1 MSIRLA
7 GRGLV
12 RLDLDVFGDEQ
23 ISRELLRFS
32 AHAGNAQPAFHKIA
46 QDMREQIKE
55 QFGTEGDRG
64 SGGWAPLKE
73 ATIAAK
79 ASAGLDPHI
88 LQATHSLM
96 ESLTGSA
103 GDHIEEITDDSLLFG
118 SSDPKGRFHQKG
130 TSRMPARKPVDFTEL
145 DRRGF
150 VRTLQKYIVHGTV

>member
-1 MSIRLA
+1 M
-7 GRGLV
+7 
-12 RLDLDVFGDEQ
+12 RLDFDVFGDEQ

-46 QDMREQIKE
+46 EDMREQIAE
-55 QFGTEGDRG
+55 QFSTEGDRG

-79 ASAGLDPHI
+79 AAAGLDPHI

-96 ESLTGSA
+96 ESLTGRG
-103 GDHIEEITDDSLLFG
+103 GDHIEQITDDSLLFG
-118 SSDPKGRFHQKG
+118 SSIAYGRFHQKG

-150 VRTLQKYIVHGTV
+150 VRTLQRYIMEGVLH

>member
-1 MSIRLA
+1 
-7 GRGLV
+7 V

-32 AHAGNAQPAFHKIA
+32 ARAGNAQPAFHKIA
-46 QDMREQIKE
+46 EDMREQIGQ
-55 QFGTEGDRG
+55 QFATEGERG
-64 SGGWAPLKE
+64 SGGWEPLKE

-96 ESLTGSA
+96 ESLTGTG
-103 GDHIEEITDDSLLFG
+103 GDHIEEVTDDSLLFG
-118 SSDPKGRFHQKG
+118 SSNAYGKFHQKG

-150 VRTLQKYIVHGTV
+150 IRTLQAYIVEGVVR